1 MGDFCFA
8 CVFFQWYLMNLN
20 YLFIKSYIFK
30 SKNGST
36 KFDEAVKVYP
46 LIKLKQ
52 FFFVKVERTNKR
64 LINVHDCLKPNF

>member
-1 MGDFCFA
+1 
-8 CVFFQWYLMNLN
+8 MNLN

-52 FFFVKVERTNKR
+52 FFLSKWKEPIK
-64 LINVHDCLKPNF
+64 D